1 MINLLKVFRLLLL
14 FPENSRGQFPRLT
27 LTTSVPAD
35 GTLLRQEMLGKILLS
50 NDSGQAVQEIRPMPS
65 ESLLQGSIL
74 ASDWSTVTIETSHW
88 LAQASHSHCYQ

>member
-1 MINLLKVFRLLLL
+1 
-14 FPENSRGQFPRLT
+14 
-27 LTTSVPAD
+27 
-35 GTLLRQEMLGKILLS
+35 MLGKILLS

-88 LAQASHSHCYQ
+88 LTQASHSHCYQ